1 MEVPAHATRHESDE
15 FCIARFVT
23 RVGLVNVGVVADLPA
38 AKAYIKK
45 LTARTAGEYVV
56 YRQKDG
62 RVIAR
67 AGPKSPRRKS

>member
-1 MEVPAHATRHESDE
+1 MPRNTSNSTDE
-15 FCIARFVT
+15 FCIARFVS
-23 RVGLVNVGVVADLPA
+23 RVGLVNVGAVADLPA
-38 AKAYIKK
+38 AKACIKK
-45 LTARTAGEYVV
+45 LTARSAGEYVV

>member
-1 MEVPAHATRHESDE
+1 MPRNTSNSTDE